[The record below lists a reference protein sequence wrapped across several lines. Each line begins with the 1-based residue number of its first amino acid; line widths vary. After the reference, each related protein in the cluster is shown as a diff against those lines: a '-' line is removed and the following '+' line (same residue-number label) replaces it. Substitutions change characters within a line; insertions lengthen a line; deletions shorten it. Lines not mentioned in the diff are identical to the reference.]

1 MYQFNF
7 GAESIDGS
15 DIVVEYEDGT
25 IKSYTSP
32 VADLT
37 KTIPGATSIKIY
49 SPSKLGLIS
58 FQSGDNICF
67 LEKATNITRIN
78 ISDYL
83 GNSLNIP
90 ASMSS
95 LSHIQIVNAASLISF
110 TTYSSWTNLIDMS
123 IDAPSLE
130 SLVLREEWPLEYLFI
145 LRGSFS
151 NLETYSAW
159 PLKQLSVLGNKLASY
174 NILWTN
180 MEWIAITNAG
190 LTSFSV
196 SSNTLLPTGILD
208 LSYNDLGVVSINN
221 ILITLDSAS
230 FRGQIY
236 LNGGTNAA
244 PTGSGITAKTAIGAR
259 GGSVITN

>member
-1 MYQFNF
+1 
-7 GAESIDGS
+7 
-15 DIVVEYEDGT
+15 
-25 IKSYTSP
+25 
-32 VADLT
+32 
-37 KTIPGATSIKIY
+37 
-49 SPSKLGLIS
+49 
-58 FQSGDNICF
+58 
-67 LEKATNITRIN
+67 
-78 ISDYL
+78 
-83 GNSLNIP
+83 
-90 ASMSS
+90 
-95 LSHIQIVNAASLISF
+95 
-110 TTYSSWTNLIDMS
+110 
-123 IDAPSLE
+123 
-130 SLVLREEWPLEYLFI
+130 
-145 LRGSFS
+145 
-151 NLETYSAW
+151 
-159 PLKQLSVLGNKLASY
+159 
-174 NILWTN
+174 